1 MGTIAGDVD
10 AQTVQGLVVGGEDP
24 GGSSWTNS
32 QQKPVSPDH
41 QKALGSCP
49 ETNVAVT
56 SSTLTPSAPGQAEDD
71 ECRGVEGEQISAAIA
86 TADSRDGTGQL
97 TIAPRIQVESGTDGQ
112 QIKCVAAGQLS
123 QLTSDV
129 DKEPKASNGQH
140 TKCVDTGPPG
150 TDGQWTKD
158 VDIGPLG
165 TVGHQTTGE
174 DTKPPPGFDGQR
186 TKCMDTEPA
195 GTDGQRTKCMDTE
208 PAGTDGQRTK
218 CMDTEPAGTDGQR
231 TKCMDTEPAGTDGQ
245 RTKCMD
251 TEPAGTDGQRTK
263 CMDTEPA
270 GTDGQRTKC
279 MDTGPPGK
287 EGHWTKDMDTKPV
300 ETDGQL
306 TKDVD
311 TGSPVTDGQQS
322 KGLDSGPPGNGGQW
336 TKGVDARSLGFD
348 GQLTKAVDTGP
359 PGTNDQQT
367 MGVGTG
373 PNRNDSHR
381 TKGGD
386 TKPPG
391 ADGQQ
396 PKGIDTKSSGADN
409 HCSKGTDASPSG
421 IDGQQAKK
429 VDKEPPGTDGQ
440 WTKGKD
446 TESPG
451 SDGQQAKGVNTGSPG
466 PVDQQTKGM
475 DTGPPGTDNNL
486 ASGGNRGPTI
496 PHGQK
501 AKTLD
506 IRVSR
511 AEGEWTMD
519 GESGSSG
526 TDGHR
531 TMALDAVPF
540 GAKNVET
547 HSQYLAGNE
556 KGSEPD
562 QEIGLDLHRQ
572 KASQIQKPEQG
583 VIERGEGEDIGSKN
597 DPAVKYALPANGSG
611 KITEAESKAE
621 NCEQQLGSGKK
632 GDAITKTSPD
642 SPEEVHGL
650 QIASKGNEPS
660 THNSSAEQ
668 QPPVQ
673 PLGTEPNQKGKCQQN
688 ESRFKDAETM
698 TTQSPASNW
707 GKSCRDAEVQAVLQ
721 SFQCKST
728 ATSPKSPVPGL
739 AGSLLSHCQGAVIDS
754 TESSSS
760 KLYAASD
767 HMVCISDAQQDS
779 EQLKITCTFTE
790 GSDQLSITCELGEE
804 TPGVESHGGNKQN
817 KQESLKG
824 PDYHQVTMTSN
835 KSIGRPVTEVPE
847 SGQEQ
852 SQAIINQSK
861 PIGTGP
867 LQLKAEA
874 DCSNTASMLHQGP
887 KRSKN
892 ACDDGG
898 NSEQSYINNR
908 LRQKP
913 SHLTTP
919 YCVAEASVHHS
930 DAACSNNKY
939 DELETILH
947 NTSQL
952 SVAADVN
959 AEVLPHGS
967 IKEFEQSKKA
977 LSRPSS
983 QPRDIH
989 NESDEL
995 KIGSDFSKPTKSSN
1009 FTEDIQKV
1017 CDTSPIINIADK
1029 DCRSLKMAGDR
1040 MTSSVQSQDVLREH
1054 VQLKHHDLKEES
1066 KHSKDGIN
1074 KITVHPQATRD
1085 AGAESGQSRSPYNIS
1100 EETNDPDTA
1109 QNTRRASHL
1118 SKDTHVINQRLD
1130 QSQTACDAKK
1140 ESNQLKT
1147 DLKNGK
1153 ESGQPISSSDNCK
1166 GLARSK
1172 AGDVTKKQS
1181 VPSKNTHRAS
1191 KQSDRCK
1198 SGKAKKTIDVQVKQ
1212 EQVAS
1217 DAGKEK
1223 NVRDVVW
1230 DEQGMT
1236 WEVYGAS
1243 LDPESLGFAIQ
1254 CHLQRQIVEY
1264 EKQILGNNQSKRSAS
1279 INATPGSNNPNKRRQ
1294 QNIFMTVLQNMR
1306 SPQCCVRPEPSS
1318 VID

>member
-24 GGSSWTNS
+24 GGSACTNS
-32 QQKPVSPDH
+32 QQKPVSPDN
-41 QKALGSCP
+41 QQVLGSCP

-71 ECRGVEGEQISAAIA
+71 GCRGAEGEQISAAIA
-86 TADSRDGTGQL
+86 TADSRDGTGVVPSQL
-97 TIAPRIQVESGTDGQ
+97 TIAPRIQVESGADGQ

-123 QLTSDV
+123 QLTSNV
-129 DKEPKASNGQH
+129 DKEPKASNGQR

-150 TDGQWTKD
+150 TDGQRTKD
-158 VDIGPLG
+158 VDIGSLG
-165 TVGHQTTGE
+165 TLGHQTTGE
-174 DTKPPPGFDGQR
+174 NTKPPPGFDGQW

-208 PAGTDGQRTK
+208 PAGN
-218 CMDTEPAGTDGQR
+218 
-231 TKCMDTEPAGTDGQ
+231 
-245 RTKCMD
+245 
-251 TEPAGTDGQRTK
+251 
-263 CMDTEPA
+263 
-270 GTDGQRTKC
+270 
-279 MDTGPPGK
+279 

-306 TKDVD
+306 TKDVA

-381 TKGGD
+381 TKGID
-386 TKPPG
+386 TKPSG

-396 PKGIDTKSSGADN
+396 PKGIDTKPSGADN

-421 IDGQQAKK
+421 IDGHQAKK

-466 PVDQQTKGM
+466 LVDQQTKGM
-475 DTGPPGTDNNL
+475 GTGPPGTDNNL

-583 VIERGEGEDIGSKN
+583 IIERGEGEDIGSKN

-660 THNSSAEQ
+660 IHNSSAEQ
-668 QPPVQ
+668 QSPVQ
-673 PLGTEPNQKGKCQQN
+673 PLGTESNQKGKCQQN

-698 TTQSPASNW
+698 TTQSPASSFASNW

-739 AGSLLSHCQGAVIDS
+739 AGSLLIHCQGAVIDS

-767 HMVCISDAQQDS
+767 HMVCISDAQQGS

-790 GSDQLSITCELGEE
+790 GSEQSSITCELGEE

-824 PDYHQVTMTSN
+824 PDYHQVTMTCN
-835 KSIGRPVTEVPE
+835 KGIGRPVTEVPE
-847 SGQEQ
+847 RGQEQ
-852 SQAIINQSK
+852 SHAIINQSK

-867 LQLKAEA
+867 FEHLQLKAEA
-874 DCSNTASMLHQGP
+874 DCSNTTSMLHQGP

-939 DELETILH
+939 NEPDTILH

-952 SVAADVN
+952 SLAADVN
-959 AEVLPHGS
+959 AEILPHKS
-967 IKEFEQSKKA
+967 SKEFEQSKKV
-977 LSRPSS
+977 LSRPSGQS
-983 QPRDIH
+983 RDIH

-1017 CDTSPIINIADK
+1017 CDTSPVINIADK
-1029 DCRSLKMAGDR
+1029 DCRSLKMAGDT

-1074 KITVHPQATRD
+1074 KITIHPQATCD

-1147 DLKNGK
+1147 DLKKGK

-1198 SGKAKKTIDVQVKQ
+1198 SGKAKKAIDVQVKQ
-1212 EQVAS
+1212 EQGAS

-1279 INATPGSNNPNKRRQ
+1279 ITATPGSNKPNKRRQ
-1294 QNIFMTVLQNMR
+1294 QNIFRTVLQNMR